1 MNSCPEFHCTVVTDF
16 LLFIHV
22 TTSVRPLLTSKKTH
36 SWSNFS
42 TYKLKVWITF
52 ATPPCNQTPY
62 EQERQDAEPLTLK
75 KLFRTCY
82 KEEKKK
88 KDFFFP
94 LQLLF
99 QTMKHHL
106 TLCREAVH
114 RVAFIWSGHLLS
126 SKSLKRKIAMSRALN
141 CFGENNWNWR
151 DCGFQVSTS
160 LSFIHKGNV
169 GNVG

>member
-22 TTSVRPLLTSKKTH
+22 TTSARPLLTSKKTH

-88 KDFFFP
+88 KDFFFHYNCFFRQWNITWLCVGKLFTGLHSSGLVICFP
-94 LQLLF
+94 AKALKEKLLCLEHW
-99 QTMKHHL
+99 TVLEKI
-106 TLCREAVH
+106 TETGEI
-114 RVAFIWSGHLLS
+114 VAFKYPLPFHSYI
-126 SKSLKRKIAMSRALN
+126 
-141 CFGENNWNWR
+141 
-151 DCGFQVSTS
+151 
-160 LSFIHKGNV
+160 KGM
-169 GNVG
+169 